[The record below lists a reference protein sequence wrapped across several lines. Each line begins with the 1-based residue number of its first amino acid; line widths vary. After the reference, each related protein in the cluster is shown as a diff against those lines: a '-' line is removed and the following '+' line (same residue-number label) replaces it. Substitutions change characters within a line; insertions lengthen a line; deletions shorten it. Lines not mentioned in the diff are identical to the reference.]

1 MTSITVEPKRIVW
14 EPNDRTPKDVVF
26 RSVGAGEMMLR
37 VEAPSTELPRDFFW
51 AEITGQRLCSARRVG
66 AALEVKLTVH
76 PPEAGTATMTS
87 FIPIHATNRQDL
99 SGQSDYVELRNDAR
113 NSVMEGEVLLVDLL
127 ADPSGR
133 DLDGEGEFIVLENQ
147 QDVELDLNGCTLHQA
162 VFKTTGQLR
171 DPDRLLT
178 TFSRRSSM
186 ATDFEKTCRLPP
198 HARLKVLSRAKRG
211 ADPADEPL
219 RFYIGATAPVWNN
232 AGDVVT
238 LRNTMGQTLIQY
250 GWGTQ
255 KQVTP
260 IGTRLTPR
268 GPGVAQQIHTAH
280 YVVGSTWSIETGP
293 YNEPAW
299 ELEDGDEIS
308 FVTQDAALADE
319 YRRTGRVA
327 KGAVKDSLFGREFLP
342 SGRWLQNGQ
351 VMPAETNTNSPD
363 WPLWGGPAMSLLA
376 DFEVRDA
383 SDRCLFF
390 KDRASIGGSERF
402 TLTLEGRGRPRF
414 RFGVNDRNLGDNQGF
429 FEVDVIVWR
438 R

>member
-14 EPNDRTPKDVVF
+14 EPNDRTPRDVVF
-26 RSVGAGEMMLR
+26 WSEGVGEMMLR
-37 VEAPSTELPRDFFW
+37 VEAPGTDLPRDFFW
-51 AEITGQRLCSARRVG
+51 AEIPGQRLCSARRVG
-66 AALEVKLTVH
+66 SALEVKLTVH

-87 FIPIHATNRQDL
+87 FIPFHATDRQDL
-99 SGQSDYVELRNDAR
+99 SGQSGYVELRNDAR
-113 NSVMEGEVLLVDLL
+113 NSVVENEVLLVDLY
-127 ADPSGR
+127 ADPPGG
-133 DLDGEGEFIVLENQ
+133 DLDGEGEFIVIENQ
-147 QDVELDLNGCTLHQA
+147 LDTELDLNGCTLHQA
-162 VFKTTGQLR
+162 VFKNSGKLR
-171 DPDRLLT
+171 EADRLLT

-186 ATDFEKTCRLPP
+186 ATDFDKTCRLPP
-198 HARLKVLSRAKRG
+198 HARLKVLSRAKRSSDR
-211 ADPADEPL
+211 ADDPL
-219 RFYIGATAPVWNN
+219 RHYIGAAAPVWNN
-232 AGDVVT
+232 AGDIVT
-238 LRNTMGQTLIQY
+238 LRNNMGQTLVHY

-255 KQVTP
+255 RQITP

-268 GPGVAQQIHTAH
+268 GPGVERQIHATH
-280 YVVGSTWSIETGP
+280 CIVGSTGSIDTAP
-293 YNEPAW
+293 YIEPAW
-299 ELEDGDEIS
+299 DLEDGDEIS

-327 KGAVKDSLFGREFLP
+327 KGSVKDSLFGRDFLP

-351 VMPAETNTNSPD
+351 VLPAETHTNSPD
-363 WPLWGGPAMSLLA
+363 WPLWGAPAMSLLA

-390 KDRASIGGSERF
+390 KDRASIGGSDRF
-402 TLTLEGRGRPRF
+402 TLTMEGRGKPKF